1 MNRFEETYTSLKD
14 KFYSLSKI
22 DIAKG
27 TVMDMIFK
35 SFAYVISEA
44 YKLIEK
50 NKKPYLF
57 PSQKE
62 DEPDSTG
69 YFLQCPRLAD

>member
-1 MNRFEETYTSLKD
+1 MNRFEESYTSLKD

-35 SFAYVISEA
+35 SFAYVIS
-44 YKLIEK
+44 KFK
-50 NKKPYLF
+50 N
-57 PSQKE
+57 
-62 DEPDSTG
+62 
-69 YFLQCPRLAD
+69 